1 MTDFPSEPGLTPKEY
16 KEILGRIKLISI
28 RLKSSSSSS
37 KRRAIKSHPKDFT
50 YKIVSEAKL
59 SDDNDD
65 ELRIEHE
72 YQLQGKIKGDR
83 KNVLKIKAVF
93 ILTYQADVKMS
104 DDFFAIY
111 AASSLPLN
119 TWPYFRE
126 LVSNIA
132 SRMDL
137 EAITLPLHKN

>member
-1 MTDFPSEPGLTPKEY
+1 MPELPIEPGLTPKEY
-16 KEILGRIKLISI
+16 KKILSKINLISI
-28 RLKSSSSSS
+28 RLKSSSSSV

-50 YKIVSEAKL
+50 YKIVSKANL
-59 SDDNDD
+59 SDDNDN

-72 YQLQGKIKGDR
+72 YQLQGRIKGDR
-83 KNVLKIKAVF
+83 KIVLRIKANF
-93 ILTYQADVKMS
+93 ILTYQAEVKIS

-111 AASSLPLN
+111 AATSLPLN

-132 SRMDL
+132 SRMEL